1 MRGRGMSDYELRLT
15 DSRGQTS
22 LVYRF
27 LTMDD
32 VQAIKALALV
42 PGESY
47 MRYEL
52 WRGMDLIEEGPGRT
66 KH

>member
-1 MRGRGMSDYELRLT
+1 MSDYELRLT

-32 VQAIKALALV
+32 VQAIKTLTMI
-42 PGESY
+42 PEESY
-47 MRYEL
+47 LRYEL
-52 WRGMDLIEEGPGRT
+52 WRGMDLIEEGPQRT